1 MSDANRC
8 GRPPRAGAR
17 SKEVLGSDDG
27 LKPKMSFPSGD
38 EGLEDSV
45 ASEQKLRLTLEPAM
59 HAMLER
65 IVESVVERVWVRSM
79 LGDAV
84 GVPIKVAAEV
94 LQCKE
99 SKIFELLSKGL
110 LRRVP
115 KHGKQTLISL
125 ASIRELLEPLPPK
138 KGKRK
143 KGNGGGGGCSNG
155 SALVA
160 GGASRGTPPPS
171 TAEQPAHAP
180 GEEILKLSI

>member
-1 MSDANRC
+1 
-8 GRPPRAGAR
+8 
-17 SKEVLGSDDG
+17 
-27 LKPKMSFPSGD
+27 MSFPSDD

-45 ASEQKLRLTLEPAM
+45 ASEQKVRRTLEPPMRAE
-59 HAMLER
+59 LER
-65 IVESVVERVWVRSM
+65 IVELVVERVWVRSM

-84 GVPIKVAAEV
+84 GVPVKLAAEV

-99 SKIFELLSKGL
+99 SKVFELLSKGL

-125 ASIRELLEPLPPK
+125 ASIKEWLEPVPPR
-138 KGKRK
+138 KGRRK
-143 KGNGGGGGCSNG
+143 KGNEGGGGSSNG
-155 SALVA
+155 SSLAA
-160 GGASRGTPPPS
+160 GVVSRGTPPTS

>member
-17 SKEVLGSDDG
+17 STEMLGSDDG
-27 LKPKMSFPSGD
+27 LNPKMSFPSGD

-45 ASEQKLRLTLEPAM
+45 ASEQKVRRTLEPAM
-59 HAMLER
+59 RAELER
-65 IVESVVERVWVRSM
+65 IVEIVVERVWVRSM
-79 LGDAV
+79 LGDVV
-84 GVPIKVAAEV
+84 GVPVKVAAEV

-125 ASIRELLEPLPPK
+125 ASIKELLEPVPPK
-138 KGKRK
+138 RAKRK
-143 KGNGGGGGCSNG
+143 KANEGGGGSSNG
-155 SALVA
+155 SALAA
-160 GGASRGTPPPS
+160 GVVNRGMPPPS

>member
-1 MSDANRC
+1 M
-8 GRPPRAGAR
+8 
-17 SKEVLGSDDG
+17 LGSDDG
-27 LKPKMSFPSGD
+27 LKPKMSFPSDD

-45 ASEQKLRLTLEPAM
+45 ASEQKVRRTLEPAM
-59 HAMLER
+59 RAELER
-65 IVESVVERVWVRSM
+65 IVELVVERVWVRSV

-84 GVPIKVAAEV
+84 GVPVKLAAEV

-99 SKIFELLSKGL
+99 SKVFELLSKGL

-125 ASIRELLEPLPPK
+125 ASIKELLEPVPPK

-143 KGNGGGGGCSNG
+143 KGNEGGGGSSNG
-155 SALVA
+155 SALAA
-160 GGASRGTPPPS
+160 GVVNRGTPPTS
-171 TAEQPAHAP
+171 TAEQPAHAS